1 MRSGWPLTMGSF
13 NPARSATSVKRAWK
27 GSPAG
32 FLRGLGGTPREAIPW
47 PLVALSWPYKLAT
60 GHASRLKKRRR
71 SKRATPLI
79 DEPSGASSSDRGQDK
94 ANSPSVVEAKEP
106 VAKLPKDLETEFD
119 LTATYVFGG
128 ALSTKSAARGT
139 LVAGLSERG
148 RVNVRV
154 GVPAIEIVERIVSR
168 HFELASKSLQDVELL
183 CYAGI
188 QIPEAGTGQ
197 ARELQRILA
206 QHVCIR
212 RYRLEG
218 GYVEPAMGS
227 GI

>member
-27 GSPAG
+27 GSPPG

-47 PLVALSWPYKLAT
+47 PLVALSCPYALAT

-71 SKRATPLI
+71 SKRATPLLTNRL
-79 DEPSGASSSDRGQDK
+79 EPPGRI
-94 ANSPSVVEAKEP
+94 VVKTRQTPLVETKEP

-119 LTATYVFGG
+119 LTATHIFVG
-128 ALSTKSAARGT
+128 ALSTKSPARGT

-168 HFELASKSLQDVELL
+168 HLELASKSLQDVELL